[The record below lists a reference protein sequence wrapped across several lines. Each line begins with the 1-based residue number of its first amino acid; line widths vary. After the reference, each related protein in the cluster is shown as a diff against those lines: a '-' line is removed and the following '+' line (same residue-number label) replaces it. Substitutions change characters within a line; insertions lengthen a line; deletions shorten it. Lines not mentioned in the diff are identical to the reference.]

1 MRQANRWT
9 GRQADR
15 TGLVCIHGEEP
26 GVTHYVY
33 HAVAMETFL
42 VVKCVRTHNESV
54 LRGDVSTP
62 MTRVGVEAASP

>member
-42 VVKCVRTHNESV
+42 VVKCVRTHN
-54 LRGDVSTP
+54 
-62 MTRVGVEAASP
+62 